1 MRELSTLKSQFSF
14 LKKEVEITR
23 KLSRTNWLIIFNMP
37 LLFGMSKANAL
48 QQVMERCGYGKPVFN
63 ADRDLV
69 STELMFMNKTSNTC
83 NMSLPTK
90 RFTNEDGYAAY
101 ITNILETVYENVKN
115 NIGSSQ
121 NQQKHHYDLRK
132 RSNRKT

>member
-83 NMSLPTK
+83 NMSFYTMQRHHDHLFGVVFQKKVMELNQGLPRASTCSC
-90 RFTNEDGYAAY
+90 TID
-101 ITNILETVYENVKN
+101 T
-115 NIGSSQ
+115 Q
-121 NQQKHHYDLRK
+121 NPVMLYGAVH
-132 RSNRKT
+132 